1 MADNKS
7 LTAALLLSLL
17 VVYSDALTTSRQQP
31 HSPTHWFRVFL
42 HDVFP
47 TEENKPSPAG
57 ASMTSPDPPPHTEH
71 ARMARYIL
79 HQSEWTSMATL
90 STRAPGYPTAN
101 VFSVSDGPVNNS
113 SGTPYFYLSAWELSV
128 HDLMK
133 NNRASLTMS
142 LAQGNYCT
150 ANDIDPEDP
159 TCAHVILS
167 GKVVFLKPEDS
178 EASFAK
184 EALFTRHPAMEGWPE
199 GHEWSF
205 AKLDIEDIMLLDF
218 YGGVKHV
225 NIEDYYN
232 ATPY

>member
-1 MADNKS
+1 MAV
-7 LTAALLLSLL
+7 LLLWLAGS
-17 VVYSDALTTSRQQP
+17 SEALSTSRHQDQS
-31 HSPTHWFRVFL
+31 HTTHWFRVFL

-47 TEENKPSPAG
+47 SSEDNAINDNSKAT
-57 ASMTSPDPPPHTEH
+57 PDPPPHTEH

-79 HQSEWTSMATL
+79 HQSEWTSMATM

-101 VFSVSDGPVNNS
+101 VFSVSDGPVSNS
-113 SGTPYFYLSAWELSV
+113 SGVPYFYLSAWELSV

-142 LAQGNYCT
+142 LAQGGYCT

-159 TCAHVILS
+159 TCAHVIFT
-167 GKVVFLKPEDS
+167 GKIQFLKPADPEVV
-178 EASFAK
+178 FAK
-184 EALFTRHPAMEGWPE
+184 EALFTRHPAMEGWPK

-205 AKLDIEDIMLLDF
+205 AKLEIEDIMLLDF

-225 NIEDYYN
+225 AIEDYFA